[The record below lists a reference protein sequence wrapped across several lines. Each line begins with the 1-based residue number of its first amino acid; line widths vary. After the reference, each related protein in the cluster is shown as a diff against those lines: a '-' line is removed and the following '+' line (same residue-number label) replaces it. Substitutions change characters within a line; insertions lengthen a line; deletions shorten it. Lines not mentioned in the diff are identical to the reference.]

1 MLSHQIHLG
10 PTSAYM
16 KEIAKHEG
24 LPGLHG
30 MPGRPYQFRDYPTAM
45 YKPTRDVKT
54 GEVSYELST
63 ADDDIHRERLER
75 SGFVHGGK
83 GAALAALE
91 KREFEFAE
99 LAAARVPGEMRM
111 GEKAREE
118 AEQVDN
124 TTIQHLPVIPEARD
138 RSEHMPKA
146 RRTS

>member
-1 MLSHQIHLG
+1 MTPIE
-10 PTSAYM
+10 TM
-16 KEIAKHEG
+16 
-24 LPGLHG
+24 
-30 MPGRPYQFRDYPTAM
+30 FRDAAEKFLRKVDEGTAHSVETYAEM
-45 YKPTRDVKT
+45 K
-54 GEVSYELST
+54 
-63 ADDDIHRERLER
+63 
-75 SGFVHGGK
+75 
-83 GAALAALE
+83 AALAALE